1 MKISE
6 STFYRCPICNQK
18 LSLKI
23 IEKSETEVIKGE
35 LYDNNNH
42 KFSILDGIPRLI
54 SKEQMGKSDFSTQKE
69 FDRRAE
75 TYDSDK
81 EFMFKTFNEDAGK
94 IRNSFA
100 DLLEVE
106 LGSTIL
112 EIGCGTGEDSE
123 NIIQRL
129 SNASKYYLA
138 DLSISM
144 INICKKKTFEKNPS
158 VPTEFA
164 LVDGHYLPYPDESFD
179 RTFHFGN
186 IETFSQVEL
195 FFKEAARVTKKG
207 GIVIMGGESVPIWLR
222 DTNYGK
228 ILMNSNPLFEK
239 HLPLEHIPKNAHNV
253 SIHHFLG
260 ELFYIIKF
268 KIGEDIHP
276 LNLDVEFPSIRGGTH
291 RTRYYG
297 VLEGVTPKT
306 KELVIQA
313 SKKAGKTQHK
323 WLEDVLNEEV
333 KKELSN

>member
-1 MKISE
+1 MCKE
-6 STFYRCPICNQK
+6 K
-18 LSLKI
+18 LSLEI
-23 IEKSETEVIKGE
+23 IEKNESEVIKGE
-35 LYDNNNH
+35 LCDDNNH

-54 SKEQMGKSDFSTQKE
+54 SKEKMGESDINTQEE

-81 EFMFKTFNEDAGK
+81 EFFFKTFNEDGGK
-94 IRNSFA
+94 IRNAFV

-106 LGSTIL
+106 SSSTIL

-123 NIIQRL
+123 NIIQKLGDDSR
-129 SNASKYYLA
+129 YYFA

-144 INICKKKTFEKNPS
+144 MNICKKKTFQKNPS

-164 LVDGHYLPYPDESFD
+164 LVDGHFLPYPDESFD

-186 IETFSQVEL
+186 IETFSQVGL

-222 DTNYGK
+222 NTDYGK

-239 HLPLEHIPKNAHNV
+239 PVPLEHIPKNAHNV
-253 SIHHFLG
+253 SVHHFLG

-268 KIGEDIHP
+268 KVGEDIHP
-276 LNLDVEFPSIRGGTH
+276 LNLDVEFPSVRGGTH

-297 VLEGVTPKT
+297 VLEGVTPET

-313 SKKAGKTQHK
+313 SKKAGKTQHR
-323 WLEDVLNEEV
+323 WLEDILIEQI